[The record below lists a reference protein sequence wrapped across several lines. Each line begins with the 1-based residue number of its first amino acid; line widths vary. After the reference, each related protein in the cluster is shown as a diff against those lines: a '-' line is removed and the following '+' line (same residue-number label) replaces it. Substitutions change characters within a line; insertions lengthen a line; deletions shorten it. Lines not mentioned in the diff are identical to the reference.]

1 MEDVT
6 QHPDQGS
13 NQIISI
19 EFLRSRKSAPMAKTF
34 RLTSSER
41 VLLRTLHPSKDS
53 DSHIQ
58 SVLPYSLFIIT
69 GYQVTAE
76 IL

>member
-6 QHPDQGS
+6 QPSDQGS

-19 EFLRSRKSAPMAKTF
+19 KFLRSRKSAPMAKTL
-34 RLTSSER
+34 RLASNKR
-41 VLLRTLHPSKDS
+41 LLPRTLYPSKDN
-53 DSHIQ
+53 DNHVQ

-69 GYQVTAE
+69 GYQVTAK